1 MMKNLN
7 FLVTGER
14 EIWEI
19 KRRYLEDTSC
29 FIICA
34 ISQQN
39 TTVNLWNILT
49 SLLKAA
55 CKLTFHFFFFESCYY
70 RMTKRLI
77 RGSLPQNL
85 VSVKTKLSQVLFLLS
100 CIHLHKLNKWTL
112 QCGVPLI
119 SGMKAL
125 AKCLL
130 FSRQAFKEIF
140 FRCLLWQSPVISANL
155 LLAKW
160 VQDLT
165 NCTLYNRLSFSLLSK
180 LSKSL
185 NYLSL
190 LIYKYKLFK
199 FWNKNFY

>member
-1 MMKNLN
+1 
-7 FLVTGER
+7 
-14 EIWEI
+14 
-19 KRRYLEDTSC
+19 
-29 FIICA
+29 
-34 ISQQN
+34 
-39 TTVNLWNILT
+39 
-49 SLLKAA
+49 
-55 CKLTFHFFFFESCYY
+55 
-70 RMTKRLI
+70 MTERLI

-112 QCGVPLI
+112 QYGVPLI

-140 FRCLLWQSPVISANL
+140 FWCLLWQSPVISANL

-165 NCTLYNRLSFSLLSK
+165 NCTLYNILSFSLLSK